1 MSSGTCGAGGILAQS
16 RGGRLTGTRPGRTFG
31 NVLRDDHV
39 MRMVRQLTE
48 ALARLAGLRRAGL
61 LDQAAEE
68 LDAAFASLGG
78 VDPALLRHGDPDLL
92 LSLVQDPARR
102 EVVARLLE
110 ERDAQRAARGG
121 SRP

>member
-1 MSSGTCGAGGILAQS
+1 
-16 RGGRLTGTRPGRTFG
+16 LTGRGAGRTFDG
-31 NVLRDDHV
+31 VLRDDYV

-48 ALARLAGLRRAGL
+48 ALARLAGLRKAGL

-78 VDPALLRHGDPDLL
+78 IDPRLARDGDAALL

-102 EVVARLLE
+102 EAMARLLE
-110 ERDAQRAARGG
+110 ERDALRAAREG
-121 SRP
+121 R